1 MLSYSEQYKIRTS
14 ELDYRDNM
22 RLSAYLDL
30 FQTIAGKHAELL
42 GLGYEEMLKK
52 GIAWV
57 ITKVKFDCILP
68 LLSDETVTVVTE
80 PHERGLMDFT
90 RDYYIYKQS
99 GKLAAKG
106 TSQWVHIDFATRKL
120 VEPQADFNGEFTTR
134 SAYPSR
140 RIERIKPID
149 TPAAYAHEI
158 VRSDLDHNGHT
169 NNIRYADMIFDS
181 VNLPSPPTRAIIN
194 FHSESRLGDRID
206 VSHAAI
212 ENSLIFTGRKNGD
225 VCFTARLF
233 FNKNID

>member
-80 PHERGLMDFT
+80 PHEKGLMDFT

-99 GKLAAKG
+99 GELAAKG

-120 VEPQADFNGEFTTR
+120 VEPQGSLLRVRHTR
-134 SAYPSR
+134 R
-140 RIERIKPID
+140 
-149 TPAAYAHEI
+149 AA
-158 VRSDLDHNGHT
+158 SSG
-169 NNIRYADMIFDS
+169 
-181 VNLPSPPTRAIIN
+181 
-194 FHSESRLGDRID
+194 
-206 VSHAAI
+206 
-212 ENSLIFTGRKNGD
+212 
-225 VCFTARLF
+225 
-233 FNKNID
+233 